1 MLNLEIERKNNIALL
16 KTVMMVV
23 IVLYH
28 SMLFFGGTWFTTVVP
43 VYEANYLYEIAK
55 WMNTFHIQA
64 FTMASGFLFYY
75 LRVKRT
81 EIGHLAS
88 IKKRAKRLLLPYLFT
103 SLFWAAPMAIYFFKY
118 SLWKLF
124 NDFGL
129 MIKPSQLWYLVM
141 LFGVFVFFEFFGKKL
156 KMNAKYFVAVFVA
169 TTVVGGILSKLNI
182 NIFQFAKIAQ
192 FILYFYLGGYIYE
205 NRKKISGKQA
215 LIMTVGGVL
224 LYIVVACMNAFG
236 PNWLSY
242 VSSTVSPLVSVME
255 VGAIYY
261 LCTWLVEK
269 KKIKLKNK
277 FYKLYEENSFGIYLF
292 HQQII
297 YFTII
302 FLNGVVHPIVQV
314 ILSFVI
320 ASVISILM
328 TIVLRKF
335 KVTRLMFG
343 L

>member
-1 MLNLEIERKNNIALL
+1 MNNKSRLNDIALL
-16 KTVMMVV
+16 KTVMMAV

-28 SMLFFGGTWFTTVVP
+28 SMLFFGDTWFTAVEP

-75 LRVKRT
+75 LRARRAEVN
-81 EIGHLAS
+81 HWAA

-103 SLFWAAPMAIYFFKY
+103 SILWVIPIVVYFFKY
-118 SLWKLF
+118 SAWEIFYKY
-124 NDFGL
+124 GL
-129 MIKPSQLWYLVM
+129 MVSPSQLWYLVM

-156 KMNAKYFVAVFVA
+156 KMNAKYFVVVFIV

-182 NIFQFAKIAQ
+182 NVFQFAKIAQ
-192 FILYFYLGGYIYE
+192 FVLYFYLGGYIYE

-215 LIMTVGGVL
+215 LAMTVGGGL
-224 LYIVVACMNAFG
+224 LYGIVVCMSMFG
-236 PNWLSY
+236 PNWLGY
-242 VSSTVSPLVSVME
+242 VASAISPLVSVME
-255 VGAIYY
+255 VGVIYY
-261 LCTWLVEK
+261 LCAWAVEK
-269 KKIKLKNK
+269 KKIKLNNK
-277 FYKLYEENSFGIYLF
+277 VYKLYEENSFGIYLF

-302 FLNGVVHPIVQV
+302 FLNGVVHPVIQV
-314 ILSFVI
+314 ILSFTI
-320 ASVISILM
+320 ASIISIAM
-328 TIVLRKF
+328 TVVLRKF
-335 KVTRLMFG
+335 RVTRFMFG